1 MNDDFRKVR
10 ALGEPLVT
18 IPALKRVLMVGAVTE
33 ADGSLSL
40 TDRSLLR
47 YGLEPL
53 RETGLPVVS
62 DEEIE
67 VEVMNKADIFGARDF
82 LAEDG
87 VQADIVI
94 LCNIPHKLDRQ
105 EYQDSHRSLTGS
117 FVMGVEQLG
126 HHELSSR
133 HWDPGIWARKIKET
147 RAKVVISY
155 GSDSMPLE
163 EITPPGYFHSR
174 QLKTMPS
181 SGLYLM
187 DSAFVVNLPFS
198 QWVNSHPAL
207 NKFVVESQFSDMP
220 IDDLSEPGFGQEHS

>member
-1 MNDDFRKVR
+1 MNEAFSKSRTP
-10 ALGEPLVT
+10 GEPLVN
-18 IPALKRVLMVGAVTE
+18 IPALRRVVMVGAVTDP
-33 ADGSLSL
+33 DGNLSI

-67 VEVMNKADIFGARDF
+67 IEVMNKADIFGGRDF
-82 LAEDG
+82 LAQEG

-94 LCNIPHKLDRQ
+94 LCNIPHKLDHA
-105 EYQDSHRSLTGS
+105 EYQDIYGTMQRA
-117 FVMGVEQLG
+117 FVISAEHLG

-133 HWDPGIWARKIKET
+133 HWDPGIWARKIKDT
-147 RAKVVISY
+147 GAKVVISY

-207 NKFVVESQFSDMP
+207 NKYIVESQFSDMSF
-220 IDDLSEPGFGQEHS
+220 DDLTEPGHGREHS